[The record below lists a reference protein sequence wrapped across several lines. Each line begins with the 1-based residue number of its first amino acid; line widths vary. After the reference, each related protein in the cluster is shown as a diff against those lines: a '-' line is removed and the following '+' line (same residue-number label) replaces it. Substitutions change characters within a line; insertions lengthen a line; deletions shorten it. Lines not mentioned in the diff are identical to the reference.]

1 MTILVKPQHGLDAIK
16 LYVPGKPIEEVKRE
30 FGLTDV
36 IKLASNENPLGASP
50 KVLAALHAALNEINY
65 YPDAQSYYVREALSR
80 NLGLPADHI
89 AIGNGADGLIREIC
103 EAYLDEGDEVI
114 VSQASFPVYDASTQV
129 MCGRLVKTPL
139 KNYGLDLAAM
149 AAAITPRTKVIF
161 VCNPNNP
168 TGTIVTAA
176 EVEQFMAAV
185 PAGVLVVFD
194 EAYYEFVDSVEYPD
208 SLRYVREGRKNVM
221 VLRTFSKV
229 YGIAGIRLGYGMAC
243 PEVMAALQ
251 AVRESFPVNRL
262 AQAAGLAALE
272 DREFLERTVEM
283 NRAGRLYLY
292 QEFERLGLPYLRSH
306 ANFVLA
312 KIGPPA
318 GHVYEALLRQ
328 GIIVRPCT
336 SYELPEHLRITVGTA
351 EQNARLIRTMEAV
364 LPTLSWAIRNPK
376 GLPDP

>member
-1 MTILVKPQHGLDAIK
+1 
-16 LYVPGKPIEEVKRE
+16 
-30 FGLTDV
+30 
-36 IKLASNENPLGASP
+36 
-50 KVLAALHAALNEINY
+50 
-65 YPDAQSYYVREALSR
+65 
-80 NLGLPADHI
+80 
-89 AIGNGADGLIREIC
+89 
-103 EAYLDEGDEVI
+103 
-114 VSQASFPVYDASTQV
+114 
-129 MCGRLVKTPL
+129 
-139 KNYGLDLAAM
+139 
-149 AAAITPRTKVIF
+149 
-161 VCNPNNP
+161 
-168 TGTIVTAA
+168 
-176 EVEQFMAAV
+176 MAAV

-229 YGIAGIRLGYGMAC
+229 YGIAGIRLGYGMAF

-283 NRAGRLYLY
+283 NCAGRLYLY

-318 GHVYEALLRQ
+318 GHVYETLLRQ

-351 EQNARLIRTMEAV
+351 EQNARLIRTLEEV
-364 LPTLSWAIRNPK
+364 LTTLS
-376 GLPDP
+376 